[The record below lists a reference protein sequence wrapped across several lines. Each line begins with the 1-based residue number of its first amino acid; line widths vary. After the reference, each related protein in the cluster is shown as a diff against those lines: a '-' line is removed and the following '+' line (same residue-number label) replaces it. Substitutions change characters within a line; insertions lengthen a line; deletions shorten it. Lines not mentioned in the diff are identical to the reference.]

1 LDQTIMQRTVKNTF
15 TAVRDDI
22 ADLVTY
28 RALPTDQVD
37 MIDPFLFLNH
47 HGPQVYPPAN
57 RGLPFGPHPHRGF
70 ETVTFVIDGDIAH
83 RDSAGHESIIG
94 AQGVQWM
101 TTGSG
106 LVHSETSSDAFKAS
120 GGDIEI
126 LQLWVNLPARLK
138 MIAPRYTGLQGD
150 RIPVLST
157 DDGRVRMQLIAG
169 AHNVAGHAPQRAA
182 FDALTDISVQTITL
196 QAGGKLHLDIPRT
209 HHIFFYVVRGAVG
222 VNGVQGQAR
231 SLLHFADDGEALDIE
246 AAQDALVILCHATP
260 YGEPVVSYGPFVMNT
275 KEEIQ
280 TAIDDYRAGR
290 LK

>member
-1 LDQTIMQRTVKNTF
+1 MQRTVKNTF

-28 RALPTDQVD
+28 RALPTSQVD

-70 ETVTFVIDGDIAH
+70 ETVTFVLDGDIAH

-120 GGDIEI
+120 GGPMEI

-138 MIAPRYTGLQGD
+138 MIAPRYTGLQGGQ
-150 RIPVLST
+150 IPVLSA
-157 DDGRVRMQLIAG
+157 DGGRVRMQLIAG
-169 AHNVAGHAPQRAA
+169 AHHVTGHAPQGAA
-182 FDALTDISVQTITL
+182 FEALTDISVQTITL
-196 QAGGKLHLDIPRT
+196 QAGAKLHLDIPQT
-209 HHIFFYVVRGAVG
+209 HNIFFYVVRGAAT
-222 VNGVQGQAR
+222 VNGTHGQAR
-231 SLLHFADDGEALDIE
+231 NLIEFANDGAELLIE
-246 AAQDALVILCHATP
+246 AAMDALIVLCHATP
-260 YGEPVVSYGPFVMNT
+260 YGEPVVSHGPFVMNT
-275 KEEIQ
+275 REEIQ
-280 TAIDDYRAGR
+280 TAIDDYHAGR

>member
-1 LDQTIMQRTVKNTF
+1 
-15 TAVRDDI
+15 
-22 ADLVTY
+22 
-28 RALPTDQVD
+28 

-70 ETVTFVIDGDIAH
+70 ETVTFVLDGDIAH

-120 GGDIEI
+120 GGPMEI

-138 MIAPRYTGLQGD
+138 MTTPRYTGLQGAD
-150 RIPVLST
+150 IPLLSA
-157 DDGRVRMQLIAG
+157 DDGRVQMQL
-169 AHNVAGHAPQRAA
+169 VAGPHGAGHGQQPAA
-182 FDALTDISVQTITL
+182 FEALTDISVQTITL
-196 QAGGKLHLDIPRT
+196 QAGGKLQLAIPRK
-209 HHIFFYVVRGAVG
+209 HSIFFYVVRGAVT
-222 VNGVQGQAR
+222 VNGVQAQRR
-231 SLLHFADDGEALDIE
+231 SLVEFADDGESLDIE
-246 AAQDALVILCHATP
+246 AAAGALVLLCHATP
-260 YGEPVVSYGPFVMNT
+260 YGEPVVSHGPFVMNT
-275 KEEIQ
+275 REEIQ

>member
-1 LDQTIMQRTVKNTF
+1 MQRTVKNSY
-15 TAVRDDI
+15 TATRDDI

-28 RALPTDQVD
+28 RALPTAQID

-47 HGPQVYPPAN
+47 HGPQIYAPN
-57 RGLPFGPHPHRGF
+57 NNGLPFGPHPHRGF
-70 ETVTFVIDGDIAH
+70 ETVTFVLDGDVAH

-120 GGDIEI
+120 GGPMEV

-138 MIAPRYTGLQGD
+138 MTAPRYTGLQGD
-150 RIPVLST
+150 RIPVLEA
-157 DDGRVRMQLIAG
+157 DEGRVRIQLVAG
-169 AHNVAGHAPQRAA
+169 AFHGAGLRSEDAA
-182 FDALTDISVQTITL
+182 FTPLTDISVQTFTMK
-196 QAGGKLHLDIPRT
+196 AGGKLSVAVPLT
-209 HHIFFYVVRGAVG
+209 HHVFFYVVRGEVA
-222 VNGVQGQAR
+222 VNGAR
-231 SLLHFADDGEALDIE
+231 GRQRALIEFENDGETLDIE
-246 AAQDALVILCHATP
+246 AIDDALVLLCHATP

-280 TAIDDYRAGR
+280 AAIDDYRSGR

>member
-1 LDQTIMQRTVKNTF
+1 MQRTVKNTF

-28 RALPTDQVD
+28 RALPTTQVD

-70 ETVTFVIDGDIAH
+70 ETVTFVLDGDIAH

-120 GGDIEI
+120 GGPMEI

-138 MIAPRYTGLQGD
+138 MIAPRYTGLQGGQ
-150 RIPVLST
+150 IPVLSA
-157 DDGRVRMQLIAG
+157 DDSRVRMQLIAG
-169 AHNVAGHAPQRAA
+169 PHHVRGHAPQRAA
-182 FDALTDISVQTITL
+182 FEALTDISVQTITL
-196 QAGGKLHLDIPRT
+196 QAGGKLHLDIPQT
-209 HHIFFYVVRGAVG
+209 HNIFFYVVRGAVD
-222 VNGVQGQAR
+222 VNGTHGQAR
-231 SLLHFADDGEALDIE
+231 NLIEFANDGAELLIE
-246 AAQDALVILCHATP
+246 APMDALIVLCHATP
-260 YGEPVVSYGPFVMNT
+260 YGEPVVSHGPFVMNT
-275 KEEIQ
+275 REEIQ
-280 TAIDDYRAGR
+280 TAIDDYHAGR